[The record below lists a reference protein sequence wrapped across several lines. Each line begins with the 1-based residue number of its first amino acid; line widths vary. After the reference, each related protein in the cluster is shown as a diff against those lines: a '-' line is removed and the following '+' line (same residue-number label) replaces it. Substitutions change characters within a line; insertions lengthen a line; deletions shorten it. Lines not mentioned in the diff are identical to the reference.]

1 MLIHCPQSTMQPRH
15 ECSRIEPARG
25 SIHRMRLNL
34 AIRSS
39 TIAGVR
45 GGGAQERHSSPPAG
59 APWVAILAAGGLAS
73 ACASSPTGSVIGSAW
88 ACAGAAPTAGR
99 MVNVDAYSASELVA
113 SVMTNASHEYT
124 MQLPPGT
131 YSIRVPA
138 NAPEGVVDA
147 VQATVTANR
156 AVEADFPNSCK

>member
-1 MLIHCPQSTMQPRH
+1 
-15 ECSRIEPARG
+15 
-25 SIHRMRLNL
+25 
-34 AIRSS
+34 
-39 TIAGVR
+39 
-45 GGGAQERHSSPPAG
+45 
-59 APWVAILAAGGLAS
+59 
-73 ACASSPTGSVIGSAW
+73 
-88 ACAGAAPTAGR
+88 
-99 MVNVDAYSASELVA
+99 
-113 SVMTNASHEYT
+113 MTNASHEYT